1 MVELLRIMIDEEGLD
16 QETTLQIFYDT
27 FSYKNH
33 TVLEEPYKMEFP
45 NFRKLLPRHLELIYI
60 NISFLAKKDLQKT
73 SLIKKNKKIHGQ
85 ADFNIIC
92 FFVVLQHFYLIFI

>member
-1 MVELLRIMIDEEGLD
+1 MVELLSIMIDEEGLD

-45 NFRKLLPRHLELIYI
+45 NFRKLFKSIYAP
-60 NISFLAKKDLQKT
+60 LDER
-73 SLIKKNKKIHGQ
+73 
-85 ADFNIIC
+85 
-92 FFVVLQHFYLIFI
+92 Y